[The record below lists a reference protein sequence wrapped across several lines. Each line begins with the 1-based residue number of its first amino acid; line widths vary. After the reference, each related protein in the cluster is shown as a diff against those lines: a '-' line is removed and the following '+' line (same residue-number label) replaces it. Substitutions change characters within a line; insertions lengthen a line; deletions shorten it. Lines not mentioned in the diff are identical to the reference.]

1 MGQPSAQEPS
11 AQEQTFVQ
19 EPPMVEPSQFD
30 VGGSSSGRVKH
41 KARKGGNTKQKT
53 KRLSRLGR
61 WLGIGESELESD
73 PIEATPASQ
82 TASTP
87 AFGTSGP
94 VAATQS
100 SQTTRQQPEVQEQ
113 VNLEQNNVAQ
123 LVPRNFIRQRGRS
136 QRILQKKL
144 AKNHQGIGSSS
155 SNVHDLD

>member
-1 MGQPSAQEPS
+1 MGQYS

-19 EPPMVEPSQFD
+19 EPPVVEPSQFD
-30 VGGSSSGRVKH
+30 VGGSSCGRVKQ

-123 LVPRNFIRQRGRS
+123 PVPRNFIRQRGRS
-136 QRILQKKL
+136 QRILLKKL
-144 AKNHQGIGSSS
+144 AKNHPGVGSSS